1 MSEAKRRFL
10 STSPA
15 CIVYVS
21 LLSLLLAGCSQK
33 PTPEIRQQAFG
44 PMPLTVMAAQQQN
57 VPVYGTW
64 VGTLAGYVDAQI
76 SPEVSGYLIRQ
87 DYREG
92 STVHKGQILFEIDPR
107 PFQADLDKA
116 KGALQQVQAQLQ
128 LAEINLHR
136 DRPLAQAH
144 AIAQSQLD
152 NDIQQ
157 VAADKAAI
165 ESAKASVE
173 TAQLN
178 LGFTKVRSLITG
190 IAGLAH
196 IQVGNLVNPTSVL
209 TTVSQVN
216 PIKVYFGISEQE
228 YLELSQRAHVGGRSD
243 LLNSGRAVTLQL
255 TLANGQVYPYKG
267 HIVFV
272 DRAVDPQTG
281 TLKVAGSFPNPNN
294 LLRPGQFGNVKAK
307 TMVLQNAI
315 VIPQQAL
322 NEVQGTYEVAVVTS
336 QNKIHIQPVQL
347 GPQMGAMQVIES
359 GLKPGEH
366 IAVESVGKLREGMP
380 VKPNLVEKAPADLGQ
395 TQTSEGN

>member
-1 MSEAKRRFL
+1 M
-10 STSPA
+10 
-15 CIVYVS
+15 
-21 LLSLLLAGCSQK
+21 
-33 PTPEIRQQAFG
+33 QQAFG
-44 PMPLTVMAAQQQN
+44 PMPLTVIAAKQQN
-57 VPVYGTW
+57 VPVYGKW

-92 STVHKGQILFEIDPR
+92 STVHKGQVLFEIDPR

-165 ESAKASVE
+165 VSAKANVE

-178 LGFTKVRSLITG
+178 LGFTRVRSLITG

-196 IQVGNLVNPTSVL
+196 TQVGNLVSPTSIL

-228 YLELSQRAHVGGRSD
+228 YLELSQRAHASGKSN
-243 LLNSGRAVTLQL
+243 LLNSGGTVPLQL
-255 TLANGQVYPYKG
+255 TLANNQVYPYKG
-267 HIVFV
+267 RIVFV

-281 TLKVAGSFPNPNN
+281 TLKIAGSFPNPNG
-294 LLRPGQFGNVKAK
+294 LLRPGQYGNIKAE

-322 NEVQGTYEVAVVTS
+322 NEVQGTYEVAVVTPE
-336 QNKIHIQPVQL
+336 NKIHIQPVTL
-347 GPQMGAMQVIES
+347 GPQVGDMQVIES
-359 GLKPGEH
+359 GLKPGDKV
-366 IAVESVGKLREGMP
+366 AVESIDKLREGMSVRP
-380 VKPNLVEKAPADLGQ
+380 QLAKTAPSDIGQ

>member
-1 MSEAKRRFL
+1 MFEAKRRFL
-10 STSPA
+10 SASSA
-15 CIVYVS
+15 CIVCAS
-21 LLSLLLAGCSQK
+21 LLPLLIAGCSQK
-33 PTPEIRQQAFG
+33 PAHQMQQQAFG
-44 PMPLTVMAAQQQN
+44 PMPLTVIAAKQQN
-57 VPVYGTW
+57 VPVYGKW

-76 SPEVSGYLIRQ
+76 SPEVSGYLVRQ

-92 STVHKGQILFEIDPR
+92 STVHKGQVLFEIDPR

-116 KGALQQVQAQLQ
+116 NGALQQVQAQLQ

-196 IQVGNLVNPTSVL
+196 IQVGNLVSPTSVL

-228 YLELSQRAHVGGRSD
+228 YLELSQRAHAGGKSD
-243 LLNSGRAVTLQL
+243 LLNSGSVVPLQL

-267 HIVFV
+267 RIVFV

-281 TLKVAGSFPNPNN
+281 TLKVAGSFPNPHG
-294 LLRPGQFGNVKAK
+294 LLRPGQFGNVKAE
-307 TMVLQNAI
+307 TMVLQHAI
-315 VIPQQAL
+315 VVPQQAL
-322 NEVQGTYEVAVVTS
+322 NEVQGTYDLAVVTPE
-336 QNKIHIQPVQL
+336 NKVHIQPVKL
-347 GPQMGAMQVIES
+347 GPQVGDMQVIES
-359 GLKPGEH
+359 GLKPGDH
-366 IAVESVGKLREGMP
+366 VAVESVGKLREGMP
-380 VKPNLVEKAPADLGQ
+380 VKPHLVETAPSDLGQ